1 MKREKLA
8 VEKRKV
14 LGKKVKKL
22 RREGVLPANV
32 YGKDI
37 KSVSVQVAQKEFDKV
52 FKEAGE
58 TGLVDLQL
66 DGKIL
71 PVLIHNVQT
80 DYLGNKLHA
89 DFFQVN
95 LKEKVKTMVPIVIVG
110 EPKAVIDKVGLLM
123 QIISEVEVEALP
135 EELPENIEVN
145 VEPLVAVDEQV
156 AVSDLKIAKDVV
168 ILTDPT
174 QVVVKISKLVSKEAE
189 ELAAEEAAASEEAKA
204 EAGEEAPAEGEAP
217 AEEKVEENLP
227 AGKAGKE
234 EKPAE
239 EESPKN

>member
-89 DFFQVN
+89 VFFQVN
-95 LKEKVKTMVPIVIVG
+95 LKEKVKTMVPIV
-110 EPKAVIDKVGLLM
+110 
-123 QIISEVEVEALP
+123 
-135 EELPENIEVN
+135 
-145 VEPLVAVDEQV
+145 
-156 AVSDLKIAKDVV
+156 
-168 ILTDPT
+168 
-174 QVVVKISKLVSKEAE
+174 
-189 ELAAEEAAASEEAKA
+189 
-204 EAGEEAPAEGEAP
+204 
-217 AEEKVEENLP
+217 
-227 AGKAGKE
+227 
-234 EKPAE
+234 
-239 EESPKN
+239 